1 MQDEVIITEQQ
12 PQSAQRA
19 SSDWKVLVDKLSY
32 KGIVNNV
39 PYLAFIVLLCVL
51 YITSNQRTIETQRKL
66 NERNEELK
74 ELRWKYMDVKSR
86 LMNAGM
92 EAEVIVNASS
102 IGLKPMM
109 LPAYRVTKDSV
120 KK

>member
-1 MQDEVIITEQQ
+1 MQDEAIITEPQKQQ
-12 PQSAQRA
+12 AQKT

-66 NERNEELK
+66 NARNEELK

-92 EAEVIVNASS
+92 EAEVIRNASV

-109 LPAYRVTKDSV
+109 LPAYRVTKDSAQ
-120 KK
+120 K